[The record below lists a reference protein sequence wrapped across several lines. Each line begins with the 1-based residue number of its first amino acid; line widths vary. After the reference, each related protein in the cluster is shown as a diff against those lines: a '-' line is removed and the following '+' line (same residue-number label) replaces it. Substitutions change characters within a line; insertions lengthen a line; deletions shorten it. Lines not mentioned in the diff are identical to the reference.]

1 MDCKDAAMTRLT
13 QPDGSA
19 LSAILRRQY
28 HVISRAQALS
38 TGMSRDAVLHR
49 VRPGGPWQRLLP
61 GVYLGLTGKPSA
73 KQKDLAALLYAGPAS
88 VITGRAALR
97 GLGISR
103 NEPAVIDLLIPA
115 QQHRQAVGFVAVQRT
130 TRMPHINVGAGGVR
144 YAIVPRA
151 VADAARQA
159 TNLADARAIVA
170 SAVQRGVCP
179 LGMLVDELAAGGRNN
194 SGLLRIAVS
203 EVLAGAR
210 SIAEAEFQELI
221 KRAKLPLPLF
231 NEPICR
237 PDGTLIAIADA
248 WWPDAGLVA
257 EVDSREWHLSPADWA
272 GTLRRHNDLTSYG
285 LQVLH
290 FTPGQIRHEPRSVV
304 AAIVGALQKGT
315 GTAAVPGK
323 PGA

>member
-1 MDCKDAAMTRLT
+1 MRFMARSKSVDEA
-13 QPDGSA
+13 A
-19 LSAILRRQY
+19 LSGFLHRQ
-28 HVISRAQALS
+28 HRVISRQQALAC
-38 TGMSRDAVLHR
+38 GMTSDGVLHK

-61 GVYLGLTGKPSA
+61 GTYLAQTGRCSA
-73 KQKDLAALLYAGPAS
+73 DQKDMAAMLYAGAAS
-88 VITGRAALR
+88 VVTGLAALR
-97 GLGISR
+97 GLGVR
-103 NEPAVIDLLIPA
+103 WNEPAVVDVLIPIT
-115 QQHRQAVGFVAVQRT
+115 QQRQSASFVAIHRT

-203 EVLAGAR
+203 EVLGGAR

-237 PDGTLIAIADA
+237 ADGTLIAIADA

-272 GTLRRHNDLTSYG
+272 KTLRRHNDLTSYG

-304 AAIVGALQKGT
+304 AAIAGALQKGT

-323 PGA
+323 PSA